1 MTVAPAIVP
10 TTTPSTT
17 EVASPPTTTAAAT
30 APADTQPPAQT
41 TMPAATETGRP
52 AARSGAIKIEYGRW
66 KGMFELTDASL
77 VPSLQAS
84 TVGGR
89 SPIWAARAAPFGTS
103 SSRVAS
109 TIAEHVPVGLANWE
123 SSWVTG
129 VNYLAEDRP
138 VQFGAYGN
146 VIHLATSAELQLVR
160 VVCG

>member
-17 EVASPPTTTAAAT
+17 EVASPPTTTTAAT
-30 APADTQPPAQT
+30 APTDTQPPAQT

-84 TVGGR
+84 TVGGAFTYLGGAGCPVR
-89 SPIWAARAAPFGTS
+89 NVVVEGRFYD
-103 SSRVAS
+103 R
-109 TIAEHVPVGLANWE
+109 EHVPVGLANWE